1 MYRLALTC
9 DLSIMGP
16 PIRSIVWIIKLWA
29 SHVQTQDQNNHAYL
43 EVEDHKITLK
53 VLVVI
58 GNKRK
63 IQEIRV
69 LIPPI
74 IKYQTLF
81 YQKKKVSNIRLDM
94 FNTIILPQS
103 QQMK

>member
-16 PIRSIVWIIKLWA
+16 PIRSVVWIIKLWA
-29 SHVQTQDQNNHAYL
+29 SHVQTQYQNNHAYL

-53 VLVVI
+53 VLVII
-58 GNKRK
+58 GNKSK

-74 IKYQTLF
+74 ISIKHYFTK
-81 YQKKKVSNIRLDM
+81 QKKKKKRSI
-94 FNTIILPQS
+94 
-103 QQMK
+103 KH